1 MPDNLTTQFK
11 AELKRRGITAS
22 NTEVSDFMSQR
33 PDLFKSVG
41 QPMAGGKI
49 REYQEPPELLGG
61 PVHLVGSALW
71 NFIDTALFSIPGIA
85 MGEDAPYK
93 PEELGTGAKAGA
105 VFGQA
110 AGFLVPFSY
119 ISKGTKAI
127 AAAGKYGTKKAT
139 QRAVRESMSRGE
151 QGVLRDIDL
160 GNISDVAIGRNVS
173 RTLKSNPAKDLLPRY
188 EVSTSQIEAVGK
200 QMQTVIGASLKKEFP
215 DLADDIIERISTTA
229 TSELGR
235 HGTHLNTIAKRVEN
249 TLGTKFKA
257 SDSKKI
263 TSYVARAAE
272 MSVNFS
278 LYNLLDDAI
287 KSGMIEGHEFDPVA
301 DVGHALLFSTFL
313 PLIEAIPSVGGRES
327 MKIFQT
333 RKVAKKGLDKIKA
346 MDYDNMSVDEINTL
360 FKIISNNNAVKYS
373 EMGKKAAENWRNAFK
388 PGQEKI
394 AAKHMKA
401 VMQNFRP
408 DKVMR
413 DFYKDVGDDIV
424 RSLPRMTAGA
434 LFFNASTLMDSNILR
449 NVDAETLG
457 AHLLTGALFTRR
469 YKPIRRD
476 KAPTLNEFDRK
487 VEFLRL
493 MGMDAS
499 QLRILGK
506 VYDHR
511 ADMAY
516 SSMGLLKHPIYR
528 QIHEAINTTEHTEQT
543 KGGKDG
549 IGRLDGANHNFLALV
564 RELFYT
570 PGERS
575 RKIMNED
582 ADINS
587 DVLLR
592 RLTIHQLNKLDRA
605 LRQVDVS
612 SVMKKGDKL
621 NESNIEEVSAN
632 IWESIVGGTHETTMK
647 MTVDGLTE
655 LGLSA
660 DVPTTGFNINKPLA
674 IKTIKGLEQY
684 EGKEGWESV
693 HEFDFILRRLKA
705 YKLVD
710 VIRESEGESR
720 KAHEIDINKVGPKI
734 ESILSEF
741 ERKMIEDNYS
751 PDAVLTN
758 FDRAD
763 NAFIKSLATWKLG
776 KTQSNLYNIIE
787 GKTES
792 LNKEAFELREFL
804 YELMPRGTEVRNIK
818 QGDKTADE
826 WKKIQDSG
834 DFAQVAEVIFATSE
848 LLNLGGQAKLKSKS
862 ITYEEAKTIVDR
874 LNSEGYSITTGT
886 PEAFTK
892 YYFRRLL
899 NSSNISVRHI
909 AMIKQLMAHQV
920 GRVVKEHGKNVVK
933 IVDMEGARQILGSGK
948 EATESLSQYDT
959 ILKELKA
966 VNGEYLRVDP
976 EFHMGRM
983 TESNLLSF
991 IAETYPITTKYT
1003 RNIPDAFDAV
1013 RKTTADRVDAIRV
1026 VEEVI
1031 DSFIDKTNPELLKAK
1046 PLTLN
1051 EAKELSDALKK
1062 VRRDAG
1068 ADLSPK
1074 FSQKIREL
1082 ERSLSLTR
1090 LGEEGMVEAINMEAV
1105 NEKGGPAMLAIK
1117 NAIESE
1123 LDPHYIINRQ
1133 MATTIL
1139 GIDTYVGD
1147 RLSAKLRHD
1156 ILLAELTQQLRDGKM
1171 EVADGLTI
1179 SELSTKF
1186 FGGNL
1191 SLEQKIDKGI
1201 ELSLKDFI
1209 KTVNDHMMSWNK
1221 GSTEQH
1227 FKEMSDRHRRTLE
1240 DSSMKSRDVDYF
1252 SRLNAT
1258 VNKLKPYVQYF
1269 DSYKFATEKEKLAR
1283 AIKNNKSDEAIEH
1296 LDKISTEVERGYEIL
1311 HKDEPA
1317 KAKEAYQDFI
1327 NNEYRELLFG
1337 VAGTT
1342 TARSVKL
1349 NYADGE
1355 YLLMENKMVMSD
1367 SKLADLMREFE
1378 SEGLYIAAL
1387 EKSGIILN
1395 EFGQPQKVSNVFG
1408 FKNLDTDYISKSKF
1422 SASEKSG
1429 KERDTNPEKFE
1440 TPADNRFIS
1449 IPLSTSTRL
1458 VIPRNSPDLAKAE
1471 TVLKR
1476 WYDRKLGQLEEA
1488 RNNNIDL
1495 GIKGETAESL
1505 IRKFKALYGSK
1516 INNDTATKQFMK
1528 AMYHDKMNSKGF
1540 HTFLSLA
1547 TRRGEL
1553 NAHMASDYKY
1563 FTLAEGMGPK
1573 VAGSSTAMKFLLA
1586 ANQRGKNA
1594 NQLLS
1599 KEEIAAIEYYVDK
1612 GEKLDVV
1619 TIEDESGKMDALEL
1633 TKKGFEQLGATEK
1646 GISKEDIAYT
1656 LLKLTNADNDPNM
1669 SSLVGADG
1677 KSRSTIDGQLY
1688 AGTNAHR
1695 LNLMQKARRE
1705 NDGVGGIKEHIAYN
1719 DGINTALLKQ
1729 NAIFDPRVA
1738 AVLDGLGI
1746 DFLSF
1751 GSSSK
1756 VWSKEKIEPKESWE
1770 VKRRS
1775 LPLYFSDNLGVGLEA
1790 GKKLKANNYVQEIK
1804 LEDIQYVKSEDRH
1817 KVTNI
1822 TYAASETLDKMGFK
1836 DFLDYAGYDTQLS
1849 SAQLMREGIVS
1860 RGPERFGI
1868 SEFLLK
1874 TLAEEGAIING
1885 STTSDVQAALMSGMD
1900 PRQQLIHPSINRIL
1914 NRTVLSRVRNPQT
1927 DGGSYSVLVPYLEGS
1942 LPVYSTPS
1950 PGKKSVQI
1958 RFGGKKLAY
1967 ADGKTRVTNFD
1978 KIQYIV
1984 NAEGREVLVG
1994 MQDGKWSTIGTGKDQ
2009 LQLTSSQQ
2017 KIIDAKTKRIEK
2029 LVSMWRDGT
2038 SLRNLYNTMNR
2049 EGVFLESASLRMPNL
2064 AGDVV
2069 INKIEGFHNSRMG
2082 NVVGVNI
2089 VDLVTKMQ
2097 ADLDG
2102 DMSFSYH
2109 DMPLKLTKAYAD
2121 ITGLRFDA
2129 RVYEPSSYDFGDL
2142 LQNGERGYDAP
2153 VGSKSDAREPFAVHN
2168 ENYFRGKDSFG
2179 QIKRLGAGINSL
2191 ARTDFYFRGDKG
2203 ERLDIVSFKDSD
2215 ILAGHL
2221 QRYSNTLQSLIDTTK
2236 RSNMTNEHT
2245 AKVIK
2250 RFILFGDIPGDIEF
2264 NAQKYGEGGYEG
2276 LIKIPSQYN
2285 GVQREIMKDGVIE
2298 IIDALGRPSRI
2309 MSDIQDASG
2318 RRMPDQADLLRM
2330 NNELKRIEADPSQ
2343 YIFSRLLRK
2352 YDKELRDELLEL
2364 FFDRNDSR
2372 TRDALRQRILS
2383 KEFGFGKKVM
2393 VEKRPFSFL
2402 ASEQNSL
2409 FESTP
2414 GGYILKRI
2422 GNVGNTYKQKSE
2434 KYGVVSK
2441 KLAESIEN
2449 IENYIALS
2457 DATTHEKIM
2466 ETLTEADSGNQLTI
2480 NLIGKKF
2487 NNKISDMKGIEDYSI
2502 KYYLLGQN
2510 ASGIRDYLR
2519 RNSRSS
2525 SENVG
2530 YMRQKLMRIEALR
2543 EHMRLKED
2551 GLIGELLEAN
2561 RKISQGKEKDIVD
2574 DMKPLVK
2581 RFGLREYNVTGKK
2594 SRLYRNT
2601 SRETQYIYTESFSK
2615 GKWIKSKGVNP
2626 KQTYFL
2632 RPGRHVIL
2640 EKPLRYDPISKIET
2654 LDAYAQFL
2662 VTGDVTPENI
2672 RGFSGERV
2680 DIINFMSKSI
2690 TLKSRISALSA
2701 ETFRISQGH
2710 PEGSEN
2716 WIKEKEAEDFL
2727 VKRFFETFSKG
2738 YESQENIGKD
2748 ISTSEH
2754 TPLVHDIAL
2763 YLIKPDVAF
2772 GKITY
2777 VRDVDM
2783 AMPSFKVN
2791 KRVSSAVL
2799 RYLRNE
2805 GHDEVYKE
2813 IVNKWGTEFKRRYS
2827 NIPDAGSSSMYT
2839 DTIYRSKNT
2848 ALKEKSEVYNLIAG
2862 STPSLLYR
2870 PAVIEALKD
2879 EISLGKSKMVE
2890 ETDVHGDVYKI
2901 LRLGT
2906 YENIEV
2912 DLSPYV
2918 DPKGTDHVSNLFC
2931 I

>member
-22 NTEVSDFMSQR
+22 NTEVSDFISQR
-33 PDLFKSVG
+33 PDLFQSVG
-41 QPMAGGKI
+41 QPMGDLTPRKYEG
-49 REYQEPPELLGG
+49 PPELLSG
-61 PVHLVGSALW
+61 PVHFAGAALW
-71 NFIDTALFSIPGIA
+71 NFIDTALFSIPSIS

-93 PEELGTGAKAGA
+93 HEELGAGAKAGA

-110 AGFLVPFSY
+110 GGFLVPFGAL
-119 ISKGTKAI
+119 SKGTKAI

-139 QRAVRESMSRGE
+139 QRAARQAMSRGE

-160 GNISDVAIGRNVS
+160 GNISDVAIGKNVS

-188 EVSTSQIEAVGK
+188 EISTSQIETVSK
-200 QMQTVIGASLKKEFP
+200 QMQTIIGQSLKKEFP
-215 DLADDIIERISTTA
+215 NLADDVIGRISSTA

-235 HGTHLNTIAKRVEN
+235 HGVHLNTIAKRVEN
-249 TLGTKFKA
+249 ALGTKFKA

-278 LYNLLDDAI
+278 LYNLLDDAV
-287 KSGMIEGHEFDPVA
+287 KSGMLEGHEFDPVA
-301 DVGHALLFSTFL
+301 DVGHALLFSAFL

-327 MKIFQT
+327 MMIFKT
-333 RKVAKKGLDKIKA
+333 RKVVKKGLDKIKA

-401 VMQNFRP
+401 IMQNFRP
-408 DKVMR
+408 DQAMR
-413 DFYKDVGDDIV
+413 QFYKEVGKDIGT
-424 RSLPRMTAGA
+424 SLPRMTAGA
-434 LFFNASTLMDSNILR
+434 LFFNASTLIDSNILR
-449 NVDAETLG
+449 NVDPETLG
-457 AHLLTGALFTRR
+457 AHLLVGALFTRR

-493 MGMDAS
+493 MGMDAT

-516 SSMGLLKHPIYR
+516 ASMGLLNHPIYR
-528 QIHEAINTTEHTEQT
+528 QINEAINTKEHTQQT
-543 KGGKDG
+543 KDGKDG
-549 IGRLDGANHNFLALV
+549 IGSLDGANHNFLALV
-564 RELFYT
+564 RELFYI

-587 DVLLR
+587 DVLFN
-592 RLTIHQLNKLDRA
+592 RLTIDQLNKLDRV

-612 SVMKKGDKL
+612 NVMKKGDKL

-632 IWESIVGGTHETTMK
+632 IWQSIVEGTHETTMK
-647 MTVDGLTE
+647 MTVDGLKE

-684 EGKEGWESV
+684 EGKEGWEAI

-705 YKLVD
+705 YGLVD
-710 VIRESEGESR
+710 VIRETEGEAR

-734 ESILSEF
+734 ESVLSEF
-741 ERKMIEDNYS
+741 ERKMIEDNYDPS
-751 PDAVLTN
+751 AVLTN

-792 LNKEAFELREFL
+792 LNKEAFDLREFL

-818 QGDKTADE
+818 QGDKTAEE

-834 DFAQVAEVIFATSE
+834 DFTQTAEVIFATSE
-848 LLNLGGQAKLKSKS
+848 LLNLGGQTKLKSKD

-874 LNSEGYSITTGT
+874 LSAEGYKITTGT

-920 GRVVKEHGKNVVK
+920 GRVVNEHGKNVVK
-933 IVDMEGARQILGSGK
+933 IVDIQGARQILGPSK
-948 EATESLSQYDT
+948 EATESLRQYDI

-966 VNGEYLRVDP
+966 VNGEYLRVDA
-976 EFHMGRM
+976 EFDFGRM

-991 IAETYPITTKYT
+991 ITETYPITTKYT

-1031 DSFIDKTNPELLKAK
+1031 DSFISKTDPEALEVK

-1051 EAKELSDALKK
+1051 EARELSDALKK

-1068 ADLSPK
+1068 ADLSPE
-1074 FSQKIREL
+1074 FNNLIRQL

-1090 LGEEGMVEAINMEAV
+1090 VGEEGMVEAINTEAV

-1123 LDPHYIINRQ
+1123 LQPHDIINRQ
-1133 MATTIL
+1133 MSETIL

-1147 RLSAKLRHD
+1147 KLSAKLRHD
-1156 ILLAELTQQLRDGKM
+1156 NLLADLTKQLRDGGI

-1201 ELSLKDFI
+1201 KLSINDFVS
-1209 KTVNDHMMSWNK
+1209 TVNDHMMSWNK

-1227 FKEMSDRHRRTLE
+1227 FKEMSDRYRRTLE

-1258 VNKLKPYVQYF
+1258 VNKLKPHVQYF
-1269 DSYKFATEKEKLAR
+1269 DSHKFATEKEKLAR
-1283 AIKNNKSDEAIEH
+1283 AIKNNKSDEAIQH
-1296 LDKISTEVERGYEIL
+1296 LDKISTEIERGYEIL
-1311 HKDEPA
+1311 HRDDPA
-1317 KAKEAYQDFI
+1317 QAKKAYQDFI

-1337 VAGTT
+1337 TAGTT

-1367 SKLADLMREFE
+1367 SRLADLMREFE

-1395 EFGQPQKVSNVFG
+1395 EFGKPQKVSNLFG
-1408 FKNLDTDYISKSKF
+1408 FDNLDVDYIGKSKF

-1429 KERDTNPEKFE
+1429 KERETYPERFE
-1440 TPADNRFIS
+1440 TPAENRFIR
-1449 IPLSTSTRL
+1449 IPLSFSTQL
-1458 VIPRNSPDLAKAE
+1458 VIPKNAIDLKKAE

-1476 WYDRKLGQLEEA
+1476 WYNRKLGQLEEA
-1488 RNNNIDL
+1488 RDKNIDL
-1495 GIKGETAESL
+1495 KIPGETAESL
-1505 IRKFKALYGSK
+1505 IRKFKALYGSE
-1516 INNDTATKQFMK
+1516 INNDTATKQFVK

-1540 HTFLSLA
+1540 HTFISLV

-1553 NAHMASDYKY
+1553 NAHMANNYKY
-1563 FTLAEGMGPK
+1563 FSLAEGMGPK
-1573 VAGSSTAMKFLLA
+1573 VAGSSTAMKFLLE
-1586 ANQRGKNA
+1586 ANKTGKNA
-1594 NQLLS
+1594 KELLS
-1599 KEEIAAIEYYVDK
+1599 TDEITSIEYWIDK

-1619 TIEDESGKMDALEL
+1619 TLQDESGKMDALEL
-1633 TKKGFEQLGATEK
+1633 AKKGFEQLGAKEK

-1656 LLKLTNADNDPNM
+1656 LLKLTNANNDPNT
-1669 SSLVGADG
+1669 SSLKD
-1677 KSRSTIDGQLY
+1677 RSTVDGLLY
-1688 AGTNAHR
+1688 AGTHAHR
-1695 LNLMQKARRE
+1695 LNLIQKARRE
-1705 NDGVGGIKEHIAYN
+1705 NDGVGGIKEQIAYN

-1756 VWSKEKIEPKESWE
+1756 VWSKETIEPKEAWE

-1775 LPLYFSDNLGVGLEA
+1775 IPLYISDNLGVGPEA
-1790 GKKLKANNYVQEIK
+1790 GKKLKANDYVQEIK

-1817 KVTNI
+1817 SVTNI
-1822 TYAASETLDKMGFK
+1822 TYAASETLDKMGFR
-1836 DFLDYAGYDTQLS
+1836 DFLDYANYDTQLS

-1885 STTSDVQAALMSGMD
+1885 STTSDVQAHLMAGMD
-1900 PRQQLIHPSINRIL
+1900 PRQLLLHAPINRIL
-1914 NRTVLSRVRNPQT
+1914 NRTVISRIRNPET

-1942 LPVYSTPS
+1942 LPVWSS
-1950 PGKKSVQI
+1950 PQTGKKSVQT

-1967 ADGKTRVTNFD
+1967 ADGKIRVTNFD

-1984 NAEGREVLVG
+1984 NANGREVLVG
-1994 MQDGKWSTIGTGKDQ
+1994 MQDGKWSTVGTGKDQ
-2009 LQLTSSQQ
+2009 LPLTTAQK

-2029 LVSMWRDGT
+2029 LVSMWREGT
-2038 SLRNLYNTMNR
+2038 SLRNLYNTMKR

-2102 DMSFSYH
+2102 DMTFSYH
-2109 DMPLKLTKAYAD
+2109 DMPFRLTKAYAD

-2129 RVYEPSSYDFGDL
+2129 RVYEPRPYDFGDL
-2142 LQNGERGYDAP
+2142 LQNGEKGYDAP
-2153 VGSKSDAREPFAVHN
+2153 VGSKPDSRDPVDVHN
-2168 ENYFRGKDSFG
+2168 VNYFRGKDSFG
-2179 QIKRLGAGINSL
+2179 QMKRLGAGINSL
-2191 ARTDFYFRGDKG
+2191 ARTDFYFTGEKG
-2203 ERLDIVSFKDSD
+2203 ERFDIVSFKEFDK
-2215 ILAGHL
+2215 LAGHL

-2236 RSNMTNEHT
+2236 RSNMTNEYAT
-2245 AKVIK
+2245 KVIK
-2250 RFILFGDIPGDIEF
+2250 RFVLFGDIPGDIEF
-2264 NAQKYGEGGYEG
+2264 NAKKYGEGGYEG
-2276 LIKIPSQYN
+2276 LIKIPSQYR
-2285 GVQREIMKDGVIE
+2285 GVQQEIMKDGIIE

-2318 RRMPDQADLLRM
+2318 RRMPDQADLIRM
-2330 NNELKRIEADPSQ
+2330 NNELKKVEADPSQ
-2343 YIFSRLLRK
+2343 YVFSRLVRK
-2352 YDKELRDELLEL
+2352 YDKEMRDNLLEM
-2364 FFDRNDSR
+2364 FFERDNFR
-2372 TRDALRQRILS
+2372 TQDALRSRILS
-2383 KEFGFGKKVM
+2383 KEFGYGKQIM

-2409 FESTP
+2409 FDSTP
-2414 GGYILKRI
+2414 GGYILKRL
-2422 GNVGNTYKQKSE
+2422 GNVGNTYRQTSE
-2434 KYGVVSK
+2434 TYGAVTK
-2441 KLAESIEN
+2441 ELAQSIEN

-2466 ETLTEADSGNQLTI
+2466 ETLAEADTNHKLTV
-2480 NLIGKKF
+2480 NLIGEQF
-2487 NNKISDMKGIEDYSI
+2487 RTKIKDIKGIEDYSI

-2525 SENVG
+2525 SENVS

-2543 EHMRLKED
+2543 EHMRLQED
-2551 GLIGELLEAN
+2551 GLIGDLLKAN
-2561 RKISQGKEKDIVD
+2561 RKISEGREKDIVD

-2581 RFGLREYNVTGKK
+2581 RFGLIERKVTGKK
-2594 SRLYRNT
+2594 ARLYRNT
-2601 SRETQYIYTESFSK
+2601 SRETQYIYSESYNNK
-2615 GKWIKSKGVNP
+2615 GKWIKSKAIRP

-2632 RPGRHVIL
+2632 EPGRHVIL
-2640 EKPLRYDPISKIET
+2640 ERPLSYDPLSKAEV
-2654 LDAYAQFL
+2654 LDAYSLFL

-2672 RGFSGERV
+2672 RGFSGDRI
-2680 DIINFMSKSI
+2680 DISNFMAKSDI
-2690 TLKSRISALSA
+2690 LKARISALSA

-2716 WIKEKEAEDFL
+2716 WVKEKEFEDML

-2738 YESQENIGKD
+2738 YEAQENIGKD
-2748 ISTSEH
+2748 ISTSEY

-2763 YLIKPDVAF
+2763 YLMKPNVAF
-2772 GKITY
+2772 GKISY

-2805 GHDEVYKE
+2805 GHEEIYKE
-2813 IVNKWGTEFKRRYS
+2813 IVSKWGTEFKRRYS

-2848 ALKEKSEVYNLIAG
+2848 ALKEKSEVYNLIAS
-2862 STPSLLYR
+2862 STPSLLYK
-2870 PAVIEALKD
+2870 PAIIEALKD
-2879 EISLGKSKMVE
+2879 EISLGKSKMVK

-2906 YENIEV
+2906 YENIKV

-2918 DPKGTDHVSNLFC
+2918 DPKGTDHVSNIFC

>member
-139 QRAVRESMSRGE
+139 QRAVRESMRRGE
-151 QGVLRDIDL
+151 QGVLRDLDL

-173 RTLKSNPAKDLLPRY
+173 RTLKSKPAKDLLPRY
-188 EVSTSQIEAVGK
+188 EISTSQVEAAGK

-215 DLADDIIERISTTA
+215 ELADDVIERISTAA

-235 HGTHLNTIAKRVEN
+235 HGTHLNTIARRVEN
-249 TLGTKFKA
+249 TLGTKFRA

-278 LYNLLDDAI
+278 LYNLLDDSI
-287 KSGMIEGHEFDPVA
+287 KSGMLEGHEFDPVA
-301 DVGHALLFSTFL
+301 DVGHALLFSAFL

-360 FKIISNNNAVKYS
+360 FKIISKNNAVKHS
-373 EMGKKAAENWRNAFK
+373 EMGKKAAENWRNAFR

-401 VMQNFRP
+401 VMQHFRP
-408 DKVMR
+408 DQVMR
-413 DFYKDVGDDIV
+413 QFYKEVGKDIV
-424 RSLPRMTAGA
+424 TSLPRMTAGA

-449 NVDAETLG
+449 NVDPETLG

-511 ADMAY
+511 ADMAHA
-516 SSMGLLKHPIYR
+516 SMGLLKHPVYR
-528 QIHEAINTTEHTEQT
+528 QIHEAINTTDHIEQT
-543 KGGKDG
+543 KEGKDG
-549 IGRLDGANHNFLALV
+549 IGSLDGANHNYLSLV
-564 RELFYT
+564 RDILYT

-582 ADINS
+582 ADISS
-587 DVLLR
+587 DVLLN
-592 RLTIHQLNKLDRA
+592 RLTRDQLNKLDA
-605 LRQVDVS
+605 VLRQVDVS

-621 NESNIEEVSAN
+621 NEGNIEEVSAN
-632 IWESIVGGTHETTMK
+632 IWESILDKTHETTMK
-647 MTVDGLTE
+647 MVADGLDK
-655 LGLSA
+655 LGISA
-660 DVPTTGFNINKPLA
+660 DVPTTGFNINKPLG
-674 IKTIKGLEQY
+674 IKTVKGLEQY
-684 EGKEGWESV
+684 DGKEGWEAI

-705 YKLVD
+705 YNLVD
-710 VIRESEGESR
+710 VIRETEGEAR
-720 KAHEIDINKVGPKI
+720 KAHEIDVNKVAPEI

-741 ERKMIEDNYS
+741 ERKITEDNYD
-751 PDAVLTN
+751 PGTVLTD
-758 FDRAD
+758 FSRSD
-763 NAFIKSLATWKLG
+763 NAFIKSLATWKLN

-804 YELMPRGTEVRNIK
+804 YELIPRGTEVKNIK

-826 WKKIQDSG
+826 WNKIQDSG
-834 DFAQVAEVIFATSE
+834 EFAQVAEVIFATSE
-848 LLNLGGQAKLKSKS
+848 LLNLGGQIKLKPKS

-874 LNSEGYSITTGT
+874 LNSEGYKINTGT
-886 PEAFTK
+886 PQAFTK

-920 GRVVKEHGKNVVK
+920 GRVVKEHGKNVLK

-948 EATESLSQYDT
+948 EAIESLSQYDT

-976 EFHMGRM
+976 EFDFGRM
-983 TESNLLSF
+983 TESNLLTF
-991 IAETYPITTKYT
+991 INETYPITTKYT

-1013 RKTTADRVDAIRV
+1013 RKTTSDRVDAIRV
-1026 VEEVI
+1026 IEEVI
-1031 DSFIDKTNPELLKAK
+1031 DSFIDKTNPEILEPK
-1046 PLTLN
+1046 PLNAN
-1051 EAKELSDALKK
+1051 EAKELSNAIKQ

-1068 ADLSPK
+1068 GDLSPELW
-1074 FSQKIREL
+1074 QLVTNL

-1090 LGEEGMVEAINMEAV
+1090 VGEEGIAEAINMEAV

-1123 LDPHYIINRQ
+1123 LEPHHIINRQ

-1156 ILLAELTQQLRDGKM
+1156 NLLADLTKQLRDGGM

-1201 ELSLKDFI
+1201 KLSLNDFI
-1209 KTVNDHMMSWNK
+1209 TTVNDHMMSWNK

-1252 SRLNAT
+1252 SKLNAT
-1258 VNKLKPYVQYF
+1258 VNKLKPHAKYF
-1269 DSYKFATEKEKLAR
+1269 DSHKFATEKEKLAR
-1283 AIKNNKSDEAIEH
+1283 AIKNNKSDEAIQH

-1311 HKDEPA
+1311 HKDDLS

-1367 SKLADLMREFE
+1367 SKLVDLMSEFE

-1395 EFGQPQKVSNVFG
+1395 EFGQPQKVSNVFA
-1408 FKNLDTDYISKSKF
+1408 FENLDVDYISKSKF

-1429 KERDTNPEKFE
+1429 KERETNPEKFE
-1440 TPADNRFIS
+1440 TPAENRFIS
-1449 IPLSTSTRL
+1449 IPLSFNTRL
-1458 VIPRNSPDLAKAE
+1458 VIPRNAPDLAKAE
-1471 TVLKR
+1471 IVLKR
-1476 WYDRKLGQLEEA
+1476 WYNKKLGQLEEA
-1488 RNNNIDL
+1488 RDANTDL

-1505 IRKFKALYGSK
+1505 IRKFKALYGSE

-1540 HTFLSLA
+1540 HTFLSLV

-1573 VAGSSTAMKFLLA
+1573 VAGSSPAMRFLLE
-1586 ANQRGKNA
+1586 ANKTGKNA
-1594 NQLLS
+1594 NELLTTD
-1599 KEEIAAIEYYVDK
+1599 EITSIEYYIDK

-1619 TIEDESGKMDALEL
+1619 TLEDESGKMDALEL
-1633 TKKGFEQLGATEK
+1633 TKKGFEQLAAKEK

-1688 AGTNAHR
+1688 AGTHAHR
-1695 LNLMQKARRE
+1695 LNLIQKARRE
-1705 NDGVGGIKEHIAYN
+1705 NDGVGGIKEQIAYN

-1729 NAIFDPRVA
+1729 NSIFDPRVA
-1738 AVLDGLGI
+1738 TVLDGLGI

-1775 LPLYFSDNLGVGLEA
+1775 LPLYFSDNLGAGPKD
-1790 GKKLKANNYVQEIK
+1790 GKKLRDNNYVQEIK

-1817 KVTNI
+1817 AVTNI

-1874 TLAEEGAIING
+1874 TLAEEGSIMNG
-1885 STTSDVQAALMSGMD
+1885 STTSFVQAALMSGMD
-1900 PRQQLIHPSINRIL
+1900 PRQQLIHPAINRIL
-1914 NRTVLSRVRNPQT
+1914 NRTVLSRVRSPET

-1950 PGKKSVQI
+1950 LGQKSVQI

-1994 MQDGKWSTIGTGKDQ
+1994 MQDGKWSYVGTEKDQ

-2017 KIIDAKTKRIEK
+2017 KIIDTKTKTIER
-2029 LVSMWRDGT
+2029 LVSMWREGT
-2038 SLRNLYNTMNR
+2038 SLRNLYNTMKR

-2069 INKIEGFHNSRMG
+2069 INKIEGFYNSRMG
-2082 NVVGVNI
+2082 NVVGVNV

-2121 ITGLRFDA
+2121 IAGLRFDA

-2153 VGSKSDAREPFAVHN
+2153 VGSKPDAREPFDVHN

-2236 RSNMTNEHT
+2236 RSNMTNEHAT
-2245 AKVIK
+2245 KVIK

-2276 LIKIPSQYN
+2276 LIKIPSQYK
-2285 GVQREIMKDGVIE
+2285 GVRQEIIKDGVIE

-2364 FFDRNDSR
+2364 FFDRDNSR
-2372 TRDALRQRILS
+2372 TQDALRKRILS

-2414 GGYILKRI
+2414 GGYILKRM
-2422 GNVGNTYKQKSE
+2422 GNVGNTYRQTGQT
-2434 KYGVVSK
+2434 YGAVSK
-2441 KLAESIEN
+2441 KLVESIEN

-2457 DATTHEKIM
+2457 DAATHEKIM
-2466 ETLTEADSGNQLTI
+2466 ETLKEADSENRLTV
-2480 NLIGKKF
+2480 NLIGKEFK
-2487 NNKISDMKGIEDYSI
+2487 NKISDMKGIEDYSI

-2525 SENVG
+2525 SENVSF
-2530 YMRQKLMRIEALR
+2530 MRQKLLRIEALR

-2551 GLIGELLEAN
+2551 GLIGELLESN
-2561 RKISQGKEKDIVD
+2561 RKISQGTEIDK

-2581 RFGLREYNVTGKK
+2581 RFGLREYKVTGKK
-2594 SRLYRNT
+2594 ARLYFNR
-2601 SRETQYIYTESFSK
+2601 SRDTQYIYSELPYSK
-2615 GKWIKSKGVNP
+2615 GKWKKSKAVHS

-2632 RPGRHVIL
+2632 KPGRHVIL
-2640 EKPLRYDPISKIET
+2640 ERPLRYDPISKIET

-2672 RGFSGERV
+2672 RGFSGDRI
-2680 DIINFMSKSI
+2680 DINNFMSKSI
-2690 TLKSRISALSA
+2690 ILKSRISALSA

-2716 WIKEKEAEDFL
+2716 WIKEKEFEDLL

-2738 YESQENIGKD
+2738 FESQENIGKD

-2763 YLIKPDVAF
+2763 YLMKPDVAF
-2772 GKITY
+2772 GKVTY

-2791 KRVSSAVL
+2791 KRVSAAVL
-2799 RYLRNE
+2799 RYLSNE
-2805 GHDEVYKE
+2805 GHEE
-2813 IVNKWGTEFKRRYS
+2813 IAQEIYSKWGTEFKRRYS

-2901 LRLGT
+2901 MRLGT